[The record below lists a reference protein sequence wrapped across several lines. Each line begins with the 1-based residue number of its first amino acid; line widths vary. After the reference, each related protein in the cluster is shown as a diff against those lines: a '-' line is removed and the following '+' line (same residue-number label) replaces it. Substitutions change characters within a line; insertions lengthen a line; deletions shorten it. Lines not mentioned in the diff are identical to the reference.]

1 MAKRYQVDT
10 AHSSITFTVKHMMI
24 SKVKGEFKSFD
35 IEANGTPD
43 QLAEARVKVTIQA
56 ASIDTNNTDRDNH
69 LRSGDFFNADEYPE
83 LVFESTSFRSK
94 GGGEFDLVGQLT
106 IRGTTREETFHVE
119 YEGSAKDP
127 WGNMKHAFSG
137 EGSLN
142 REDYGLTWNQAL
154 EAGGV
159 LVDKKVK
166 FEFELQFTE
175 SEADA

>member
-1 MAKRYQVDT
+1 MAKTYQVDP

-24 SKVKGEFKSFD
+24 SKVKGEFKEFD
-35 IEANGTPD
+35 IKANGEPND
-43 QLAEARVKVTIQA
+43 LANASVKVTIQA

-69 LRSGDFFNADEYPE
+69 LRSGDFFNAEEYPH
-83 LVFESTSFRSK
+83 LVFHSTSFRSK
-94 GGGEFDLVGQLT
+94 GGGEFELTGDLT
-106 IRGTTREETFHVE
+106 IRGTTREETFEVE

-175 SEADA
+175 VEA

>member
-1 MAKRYQVDT
+1 MAKTYQVDP

-24 SKVKGEFKSFD
+24 SKVKGEFKEFD
-35 IEANGTPD
+35 IKANGEPSD
-43 QLAEARVKVTIQA
+43 LANASVKVTIQA

-69 LRSGDFFNADEYPE
+69 LRSGDFFNVEEHPH
-83 LVFESTSFRSK
+83 LVFHSTSFRSK
-94 GGGEFDLVGQLT
+94 GDGEFEVTGDLT
-106 IRGTTREETFHVE
+106 IRGTTREETFEVE

-127 WGNMKHAFSG
+127 WGNTKHAFSG

-175 SEADA
+175 SEA

>member
-1 MAKRYQVDT
+1 MAKTYQVDP

-24 SKVKGEFKSFD
+24 SKVRGEFKEFNVK
-35 IEANGTPD
+35 ANGEPND
-43 QLAEARVKVTIQA
+43 LANASVKVTIQA

-69 LRSGDFFNADEYPE
+69 LRSGDFFNAEEHPH
-83 LVFESTSFRSK
+83 LVFHSTSFRSK
-94 GGGEFDLVGQLT
+94 GDGEFELTGDLT
-106 IRGTTREETFHVE
+106 IRGTTREETFEVE

-127 WGNMKHAFSG
+127 WGNTKHAFSG

-175 SEADA
+175 SEA

>member
-1 MAKRYQVDT
+1 MVKTYQVDP

-24 SKVKGEFKSFD
+24 SKVKGEFKEFD
-35 IEANGTPD
+35 IEANGDPND
-43 QLAEARVKVTIQA
+43 LANASVKVTIQA
-56 ASIDTNNTDRDNH
+56 ASVDTNNSDRDNH
-69 LRSGDFFNADEYPE
+69 LRSGDFFNAEEYPHI
-83 LVFESTSFRSK
+83 VFQSTSFRSK
-94 GGGEFDLVGQLT
+94 GGGEFELTGDLT
-106 IRGTTREETFHVE
+106 IRGTTREETFEVE

-175 SEADA
+175 AEA

>member
-1 MAKRYQVDT
+1 MAKTYQVDP

-24 SKVKGEFKSFD
+24 SKVKGEFKEFD
-35 IEANGTPD
+35 IEANGDPND
-43 QLAEARVKVTIQA
+43 LANASVKVTIQA
-56 ASIDTNNTDRDNH
+56 ASVDTNNSDRDNH
-69 LRSGDFFNADEYPE
+69 LRSGDFFNAEEYPHI
-83 LVFESTSFRSK
+83 VFQSKSFHSK
-94 GGGEFDLVGQLT
+94 GGGEFELTGDLT
-106 IRGTTREETFHVE
+106 IRGTTREETFEVE

-175 SEADA
+175 SEA

>member
-1 MAKRYQVDT
+1 MAKTYQVDP

-24 SKVKGEFKSFD
+24 SKVKGEFKEFAV
-35 IEANGTPD
+35 EANGQPD
-43 QLAEARVKVTIQA
+43 DLASARVTVTIKA
-56 ASIDTNNTDRDNH
+56 ASIDTNNGDRDAH
-69 LRSGDFFNADEYPE
+69 LRSGDFFDADQHPD
-83 LVFESTSFRSK
+83 LVFESTSFQAK
-94 GGGEFDLVGQLT
+94 GGNEFSLTGNLT
-106 IRGTTREETFHVE
+106 IRGTTREETFGVE

-127 WGNMKHAFSG
+127 WGNMKHAFTG
-137 EGSLN
+137 DGTIN

-175 SEADA
+175 SEA

>member
-1 MAKRYQVDT
+1 MAKAYQVDP

-24 SKVKGEFKSFD
+24 SKVKGEFKEFE
-35 IEANGTPD
+35 IKANGDPSNLSD
-43 QLAEARVKVTIQA
+43 ANVKVTIQA
-56 ASIDTNNTDRDNH
+56 ASIDTNNADRDNH
-69 LRSGDFFNADEYPE
+69 LRSGDFFNAEEHPHI
-83 LVFESTSFRSK
+83 LFQSTSFRSK
-94 GGGEFDLVGQLT
+94 GDGEFELTGDLT
-106 IRGTTREETFHVE
+106 IRGTTRQETFEVE

-127 WGNMKHAFSG
+127 WGNMKYAFSG

-175 SEADA
+175 AEQ

>member
-1 MAKRYQVDT
+1 MAKTYQVDP

-24 SKVKGEFKSFD
+24 SKVKGEFKEFD
-35 IEANGTPD
+35 IEANGDPND
-43 QLAEARVKVTIQA
+43 LANASVKVTIQA
-56 ASIDTNNTDRDNH
+56 ASVDTNNSDRDNH
-69 LRSGDFFNADEYPE
+69 LRSGDFFNAEEYPRI
-83 LVFESTSFRSK
+83 VFQSTSFRSK
-94 GGGEFDLVGQLT
+94 GGGEFELTGDLT
-106 IRGTTREETFHVE
+106 IRGTTREETFEVE

-175 SEADA
+175 AEA

>member
-1 MAKRYQVDT
+1 MAKTYQVDP

-24 SKVKGEFKSFD
+24 SKVKGEFKEFD
-35 IEANGTPD
+35 IEANGDPND
-43 QLAEARVKVTIQA
+43 LANASVKVTIQA
-56 ASIDTNNTDRDNH
+56 ASVDTNNSDRDNH
-69 LRSGDFFNADEYPE
+69 LRSGDFFNAEEYPHI
-83 LVFESTSFRSK
+83 VFQSTSFHSK
-94 GGGEFDLVGQLT
+94 GGGEFELTGDLT
-106 IRGTTREETFHVE
+106 IRGTTREETFEVE

-175 SEADA
+175 SEA